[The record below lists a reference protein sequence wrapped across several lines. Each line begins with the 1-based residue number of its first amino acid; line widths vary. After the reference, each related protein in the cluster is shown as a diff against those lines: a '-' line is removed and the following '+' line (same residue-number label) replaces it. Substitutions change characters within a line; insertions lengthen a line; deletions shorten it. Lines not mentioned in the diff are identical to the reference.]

1 MTAPTLEVGRAQSV
15 PIPSGKLPS
24 VPQEDRK
31 DQSWSEELPMLA
43 SIPNSVT
50 SLWADLLP
58 FCLSSSVQGSC
69 RLMIQSC
76 NDLKIDN
83 RKGGK
88 GGREG

>member
-1 MTAPTLEVGRAQSV
+1 MTAPTLEVDRAQSV
-15 PIPSGKLPS
+15 LIPSGKLPS

-31 DQSWSEELPMLA
+31 DQSWSEELPMRA

-50 SLWADLLP
+50 SLLADLLP
-58 FCLSSSVQGSC
+58 FFLSSSVQRSC

-83 RKGGK
+83 RKGG
-88 GGREG
+88 RDDRR